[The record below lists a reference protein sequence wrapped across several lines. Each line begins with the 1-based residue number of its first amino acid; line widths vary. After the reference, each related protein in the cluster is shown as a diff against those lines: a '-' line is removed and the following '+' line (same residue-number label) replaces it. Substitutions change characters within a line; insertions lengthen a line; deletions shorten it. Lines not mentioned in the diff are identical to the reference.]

1 MASTTSGRS
10 KATAADPSLETQTQG
25 SEPLQEAAGEIADQA
40 GRTADAKASTMMT
53 QAGDALEQVAR
64 AARDAANSL
73 RQERPEVAGFVETGA
88 TKAEEAAQYL
98 RQHNAREAIATAE
111 EAARKQPALVIAGGL
126 ALGLVA
132 ARFLRSAGGSGSM
145 SGSGSGMYGTSGM
158 SGMSGSQ
165 GTSDWY
171 DVGAG
176 SSVGSAQNVGTR
188 PYAMG
193 ETTGGGSESGIGNGA
208 GTESAY
214 RLSESGE

>member
-10 KATAADPSLETQTQG
+10 KATAADPSFETQSQD
-25 SEPLQEAAGEIADQA
+25 SAPLQEAAGEIADQA

-64 AARDAANSL
+64 AAREAANSL

-98 RQHNAREAIATAE
+98 REHGAREAIATAE

-132 ARFLRSAGGSGSM
+132 ARFLRSAGGAGSSGSM
-145 SGSGSGMYGTSGM
+145 SGSGSGMSGM
-158 SGMSGSQ
+158 SGMSGSE
-165 GTSDWY
+165 GSSDWY

-176 SSVGSAQNVGTR
+176 SSAGFAQNAGTR

-193 ETTGGGSESGIGNGA
+193 ETTGGSSQSGTGNG
-208 GTESAY
+208 ESAY

>member
-10 KATAADPSLETQTQG
+10 KATAADPSLETQAEG
-25 SEPLQEAAGEIADQA
+25 SAPLQEAAGEIADQA

-73 RQERPEVAGFVETGA
+73 RQERPEIAGFVETGA

-98 RQHNAREAIATAE
+98 RQHNGREAIATAE

-126 ALGLVA
+126 ALGFVA
-132 ARFLRSAGGSGSM
+132 ARFLRSAGGSSSM
-145 SGSGSGMYGTSGM
+145 SGSGSSMYGTSGM
-158 SGMSGSQ
+158 SGAQGS
-165 GTSDWY
+165 SDWY

-176 SSVGSAQNVGTR
+176 SSAGSTQNVGTR
-188 PYAMG
+188 AYAMG
-193 ETTGGGSESGIGNGA
+193 ETTGGGSQSGTGNGA

>member
-10 KATAADPSLETQTQG
+10 KATAADPSLETQSQE
-25 SEPLQEAAGEIADQA
+25 SAPLQEAAGEIADQA

-64 AARDAANSL
+64 AAREAANSL

-98 RQHNAREAIATAE
+98 RQHSGREAIATAE

-132 ARFLRSAGGSGSM
+132 ARFLRSAGGSSSM
-145 SGSGSGMYGTSGM
+145 SGYRSGM

-165 GTSDWY
+165 GSSDWY
-171 DVGAG
+171 DVGSG
-176 SSVGSAQNVGTR
+176 SLVGSAQNVGTR

-193 ETTGGGSESGIGNGA
+193 ETTGGSSQSGTGNGS